1 MRKEPVTK
9 ELCDYV
15 ESLMYEVS
23 ARRDLCAFM
32 IDHGMSGTE
41 HFEKYH
47 DAYLKA
53 NAEYAVAKV
62 ELAKMAGKG
71 TKWHLD
77 FENREL
83 VIEDEKE

>member
-1 MRKEPVTK
+1 MKKVPISKEM
-9 ELCDYV
+9 CDYV
-15 ESLMYEVS
+15 ESLMYELD

-32 IDHGMSGTE
+32 VGHGMSDTE

-53 NAEYAVAKV
+53 NAEYAVAKT
-62 ELAKMAGKG
+62 ELAKLAGEGKR
-71 TKWHLD
+71 WRLD

-83 VIEDEKE
+83 VVEDAD

>member
-1 MRKEPVTK
+1 MRKVPVTK
-9 ELCDYV
+9 EMCDYV
-15 ESLMYEVS
+15 ESLMYELN

-32 IDHGMSGTE
+32 VDHGMGGTE

-53 NAEYAVAKV
+53 NAEYAVAKG
-62 ELAKMAGKG
+62 ELAKLAGDGKR
-71 TKWHLD
+71 WHLD

-83 VIEDEKE
+83 VVDDDAE